1 MRDVAR
7 VMFILVSMGQIFV
20 TLPGTI
26 KVGWP
31 SNVRGFL
38 QWFQGFVEFDV
49 ISITGTTCDKRVDF
63 RAQFLFMAIIPL
75 LIVFWA
81 IIGYCLKGRERNAR
95 LQVEKELAKASPE
108 QIRDMLRTCYTELFA
123 SIDQDQSG
131 YLCPLE
137 VLDES
142 FVKWRSWRGVVMGC
156 AFYRLCRGRCSNVC
170 KTSRCQLGACV
181 ARRHFQR

>member
-1 MRDVAR
+1 MVLVGVFAISILVFIAIMQRFKKFLKVRKKVKKLRDVAR

-95 LQVEKELAKASPE
+95 LQVDKGPVGR
-108 QIRDMLRTCYTELFA
+108 RDSFLFA
-123 SIDQDQSG
+123 
-131 YLCPLE
+131 
-137 VLDES
+137 
-142 FVKWRSWRGVVMGC
+142 
-156 AFYRLCRGRCSNVC
+156 
-170 KTSRCQLGACV
+170 
-181 ARRHFQR
+181 